1 MLFHISTFLRNA
13 YKMVLD
19 SCGWWVFMTNIDRL
33 YSDRAGKMRKSEIR
47 ELLKV
52 AQDPEVISFAGGLP
66 SPNSFPLQD
75 LQGVVKSV
83 LEHHGKIALQYGTTQ
98 GLAELREAIAERACK
113 DGINATAENVLITS
127 GSQQALDTVGKIFFN
142 PGDIALV
149 GLPTYLG
156 GINAFRS
163 YESNLIGVPVDK
175 DGMVVD
181 ALEEKITELQ
191 KDNFTPKFIYVV
203 PTFQNPAGVVMPEVR
218 RKKLIDLA
226 NDYDLVI
233 VEDDPYSKLRF
244 DIPHIKPI
252 KSFDDEGR
260 VIYMST
266 FSKILSPG
274 FRLAWTIASEELTR
288 KMIICKQALDLCTN
302 TFTQFIANEFMRSG
316 SLDLHILKI
325 CEMYKPKRDIMMCAM
340 KKYFPEGYIC
350 NKPKGGM
357 FAWVTLPEGIDTE
370 IMFLDA
376 LKEKVAYVHGKA
388 FCVDESGSRSMRL
401 NFSYATGEKIEEG
414 MKRLGTVI
422 DKKLK
427 VLC

>member
-1 MLFHISTFLRNA
+1 MENIS
-13 YKMVLD
+13 
-19 SCGWWVFMTNIDRL
+19 RL

-52 AQDPEVISFAGGLP
+52 TQDPEITSFAGGLP
-66 SPNSFPLQD
+66 NPKSFPIQD
-75 LQGVVKSV
+75 LQGVVQTV
-83 LEHHGKIALQYGTTQ
+83 LDHHGKTALQYGTTQ
-98 GLAELREAIAERACK
+98 GLDELRENIAERSCK
-113 DGINATAENVLITS
+113 DGIDVTADNIIITS
-127 GSQQALDTVGKIFFN
+127 GSQQALDTVGKIFLN
-142 PGDIALV
+142 PGDIPLV

-163 YESNLIGVPVDK
+163 YEANLIGIPLDQ
-175 DGMVVD
+175 DGMIID
-181 ALEEKITELQ
+181 ALEEKIKYLQ
-191 KDNFTPKFIYVV
+191 KENLTPKFIYSV
-203 PTFQNPAGVVMPEVR
+203 PTFQNPAGVVMPESR
-218 RKKLIDLA
+218 RKKLIDVA
-226 NDYDLVI
+226 NEYDLVI

-252 KSFDDEGR
+252 KAFDDEGR

-274 FRLAWTIASEELTR
+274 FRLAWTIASEKLTR

-302 TFTQFIANEFMRSG
+302 TFTQFIANEFIKSG
-316 SLDLHILKI
+316 SLDLHIMKI
-325 CEMYKPKRDIMMCAM
+325 CEMYKPKRDIMMNAM
-340 KKYFPEGYIC
+340 EKYFPDGHIC

-370 IMFLDA
+370 ILFLDA

-388 FCVDESGSRSMRL
+388 FCVDGSGGRSMRL
-401 NFSYATGEKIEEG
+401 NFSYSSNEQIEEG
-414 MKRLGTVI
+414 MKRLGAVI

-427 VLC
+427 ALCQ

>member
-1 MLFHISTFLRNA
+1 
-13 YKMVLD
+13 
-19 SCGWWVFMTNIDRL
+19 MTNIDRL

-52 AQDPEVISFAGGLP
+52 AQDPEIISFAGGLP
-66 SPNSFPLQD
+66 SPRSFPLQD

-83 LEHHGKIALQYGTTQ
+83 LEHHGEVALQYGTTQ
-98 GLAELREAIAERACK
+98 GLTELREAIAERACK
-113 DGINATAENVLITS
+113 DGMDVTAENVMITS
-127 GSQQALDTVGKIFFN
+127 GSQQALDTIGKIFLN
-142 PGDIALV
+142 PGDVALV

-156 GINAFRS
+156 GINAYRS
-163 YESNLIGVPVDK
+163 YEGNLVGVPLDK
-175 DGMVVD
+175 DGMIIDV
-181 ALEEKITELQ
+181 LEEKIMELQ
-191 KDNFTPKFIYVV
+191 KEDITPKFIYVV
-203 PTFQNPAGVVMPEVR
+203 PTFQNPAGVIMPEAR
-218 RKKLIDLA
+218 RKKLVDLA
-226 NDYDLVI
+226 NEYDLVI
-233 VEDDPYSKLRF
+233 VEDDPYGKLRF
-244 DIPHIKPI
+244 DVDHIKPI

-274 FRLAWTIASEELTR
+274 FRLAWTIASDELSR

-302 TFTQFIANEFMRSG
+302 TFTQFIVNNFMRSG
-316 SLDLHILKI
+316 SLDLHIMKV
-325 CEMYKPKRDIMMCAM
+325 CEMYKPKRDIMMKAM
-340 KKYFPEGYIC
+340 ENYFPDGYVC

-388 FCVDESGSRSMRL
+388 FSVDGSGGRSMRL
-401 NFSYATGEKIEEG
+401 NFSYANSEKIEEG
-414 MKRLGTVI
+414 MKRLGAVI

-427 VLC
+427 VIC

>member
-1 MLFHISTFLRNA
+1 ME
-13 YKMVLD
+13 
-19 SCGWWVFMTNIDRL
+19 NIGRL

-52 AQDPEVISFAGGLP
+52 TQDPEIISFAGGLP
-66 SPNSFPLQD
+66 NPKSFPIQD
-75 LQGVVKSV
+75 LQGVVQTV
-83 LEHHGKIALQYGTTQ
+83 LDHHGRTALQYGTTQ
-98 GLAELREAIAERACK
+98 GLDELRENIAERSCK
-113 DGINATAENVLITS
+113 EGIDVTADNIIITS
-127 GSQQALDTVGKIFFN
+127 GSQQALDTVGKIFLN
-142 PGDIALV
+142 PGDIPLV

-163 YESNLIGVPVDK
+163 YEANLIGIPLDQ
-175 DGMVVD
+175 DGMIID
-181 ALEEKITELQ
+181 ALEEKIKYLQ
-191 KDNFTPKFIYVV
+191 KEKLTPKFIYSV
-203 PTFQNPAGVVMPEVR
+203 PTFQNPAGVVMPESR
-218 RKKLIDLA
+218 RKKLIDVA
-226 NDYDLVI
+226 NEYDLVI

-252 KSFDDEGR
+252 KAFDDEGR

-274 FRLAWTIASEELTR
+274 FRLAWTIASEKLTR

-302 TFTQFIANEFMRSG
+302 TFTQFIANEFIKSG
-316 SLDLHILKI
+316 SLDLHIMKI
-325 CEMYKPKRDIMMCAM
+325 CEMYKPKRDIMMNAM
-340 KKYFPEGYIC
+340 EKYFPDGYVC

-370 IMFLDA
+370 ILFLDA

-388 FCVDESGSRSMRL
+388 FCVDGSGSRSMRL
-401 NFSYATGEKIEEG
+401 NFSYSSNEQIEEG
-414 MKRLGTVI
+414 MKRLGAVI
-422 DKKLK
+422 DEKLK